1 MPSYN
6 TKWKK
11 NHEIKQTIL
20 TWFAGR
26 PRFSNSILFS
36 ITVIWSVYLKKN
48 AVSSLG
54 RQFTNCR
61 LFLMFG
67 YFDGRN
73 YLVCTRVDL
82 IRKWTKWRGKIKHT
96 TTESVYALCVQRIP
110 DKFGR
115 CALVI
120 DYRSTTKKKT
130 ASDLKLSGFKIELEV
145 FRLFGTAWDERCKK
159 KKRHK

>member
-120 DYRSTTKKKT
+120 DYRSTTKKNGLRFEIVGIQNRIG
-130 ASDLKLSGFKIELEV
+130 SISPIWNCMGWEM
-145 FRLFGTAWDERCKK
+145 
-159 KKRHK
+159 